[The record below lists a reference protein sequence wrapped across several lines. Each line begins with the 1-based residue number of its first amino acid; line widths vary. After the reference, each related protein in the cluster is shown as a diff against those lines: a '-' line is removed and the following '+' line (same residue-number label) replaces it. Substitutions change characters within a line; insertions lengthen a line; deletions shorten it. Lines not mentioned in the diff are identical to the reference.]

1 MNKIKKRSLILML
14 GALCLSMLAV
24 PALAQTGTA
33 TQLPAATRPN
43 TDTMAVIRRKGTL
56 DVGLSV
62 FVPWVMRDKN
72 GELVGYEVEVARKLA
87 DDLGVE
93 LKLHPVG
100 FNGILEDLNNGRFD
114 IIITGIYATPER
126 ALQANFTEALNYS
139 KIELLANHDKNPGN
153 DLDDYN
159 DANVT
164 IGFVAGTVYGE
175 IAARKFPKAKTKAFD
190 QEADLYKAVAD
201 GEITAAIA
209 STPGPE
215 IAVKLYD
222 KKVKVALTEPLD
234 ELGETFAIR
243 RGDGDFLNYLNT
255 WIRYYRNTEWLK
267 DEYSQWFVH
276 MDWLKEQ

>member
-1 MNKIKKRSLILML
+1 MNNVNSKILTVVFAAIVLTTI
-14 GALCLSMLAV
+14 AI
-24 PALAQTGTA
+24 PASAQQTA
-33 TQLPAATRPN
+33 TQLPAAVRPN
-43 TDTMAVIRRKGTL
+43 TDSMAVIRRKGTL
-56 DVGLSV
+56 DVGVSV

-72 GELVGYEVEVARKLA
+72 GELIGYEIEVAKRLA

-100 FNGILEDLNNGRFD
+100 FNGILADLNDGRFD

-126 ALQANFTEALNYS
+126 ALQANFTEPLNFS
-139 KIELLANHDKNPGN
+139 KIELLAHREKNPGN
-153 DLDDYN
+153 DKSDY
-159 DANVT
+159 DSSDVT

-175 IAARKFPKAKTKAFD
+175 IAARNFPKAKAQSFG

-201 GEITAAIA
+201 GTITAAIA

-215 IAVKLYD
+215 IAVRLYD
-222 KKVKVALTEPLD
+222 KKVKVALKDPLA

-255 WIRYYRNTEWLK
+255 WIRFYRNTEWLK
-267 DEYSQWFVH
+267 KEYDQWFVD
-276 MDWLKEQ
+276 MDWLKDQ